1 MCAKIRATLY
11 TAGFVVNITFFFLK
25 ALFCTSQSGR
35 NSPTER
41 KKNWQWEQFKPC
53 LLLSSTQMPVCVH
66 FHLNIPMPR
75 LSGCDGKVFQ
85 KLLDRLTSTPDK
97 WSWQIKCSLTE
108 PLTWLLS
115 HVLLSADKGALKT
128 ALKVMSVRSKCL
140 QTHWMIRE
148 TAGICY
154 VDKKYINILFV
165 SVYYMPITPLF
176 VLKCKTTPTVHSNIQ
191 VFTQAG
197 THLVTFVLAAWLS
210 PLRLCVWERVSLLAV
225 NYLVFFTFSLLKILL

>member
-11 TAGFVVNITFFFLK
+11 TTGFVVNITFFFLK

-66 FHLNIPMPR
+66 FHLNIPMLR

-97 WSWQIKCSLTE
+97 WYWQIKCSLTE

-115 HVLLSADKGALKT
+115 HVLLQLT
-128 ALKVMSVRSKCL
+128 RE
-140 QTHWMIRE
+140 HWKLLSRW
-148 TAGICY
+148 CQL
-154 VDKKYINILFV
+154 DQN
-165 SVYYMPITPLF
+165 
-176 VLKCKTTPTVHSNIQ
+176 
-191 VFTQAG
+191 VFKHIG
-197 THLVTFVLAAWLS
+197 WL
-210 PLRLCVWERVSLLAV
+210 EKQ
-225 NYLVFFTFSLLKILL
+225 LVFAMWTKSI